1 MEDVWNFWE
10 VFEGHFGSGGEQLGS
25 VWGAYEELYGSIWEP
40 FGEHLGSLWE
50 VFGKSLGS
58 LWESFGKSLG
68 RVWDGARLLL
78 MLVCCRAVHGRCL
91 EFWEAFEEH
100 LGSGGE

>member
-1 MEDVWNFWE
+1 MGAVGSNWGAFGELMRSFMEA
-10 VFEGHFGSGGEQLGS
+10 FGNRLGS
-25 VWGAYEELYGSIWEP
+25 I
-40 FGEHLGSLWE
+40 WE